1 MIIHPDI
8 PTSILTKSFRRTLE
22 MKQIF
27 RLLLVGIHNPV
38 TCSFKP
44 IFSHFKVKRN
54 KKVCEVKFTGKIVS
68 KNIEQSPDT
77 KPSMEFSFEIE
88 SEKMRRKFIKIDE
101 LNFHNLIIRKSC

>member
-1 MIIHPDI
+1 MVIIHPDI

-44 IFSHFKVKRN
+44 IFSHLKVKTN
-54 KKVCEVKFTGKIVS
+54 KKVSQVKFKGKIVS

-77 KPSMEFSFEIE
+77 KPSMESFEIE
-88 SEKMRRKFIKIDE
+88 SEKMRKKFIKIDE
-101 LNFHNLIIRKSC
+101 LNFHNLTIRKSC